1 MPPLELSGPRLRA
14 REWRAGDGDEVWR
27 LVQDQPNVFGRVGS
41 IPSLEDAKRW
51 VAEQVADNAAP
62 DRIKFRFALEL
73 LDGDALIGGCRVH
86 FEDVENKM
94 ASIGMALHRPYWGQ
108 GYGTEVGML
117 MLKMSFEQLGVHRIE
132 ALVEPSNERSLGLVR
147 KAGFTR
153 EGLLRERILD
163 EDWIDTEVWSLLER
177 EWLAR

>member
-1 MPPLELSGPRLRA
+1 MPALELSGSRVRV
-14 REWRAGDGDEVWR
+14 REWRADDAEEVWR
-27 LVQDQPNVFGRVGS
+27 LVQDQPNIFGRVGF
-41 IPSLEDAKRW
+41 ITSLADAHGWLSK
-51 VAEQVADNAAP
+51 ELADQSAP
-62 DRIKFRFALEL
+62 DRIRFRFALEL
-73 LDGDALIGGCRVH
+73 LNSTLIGGSRVH
-86 FEDVENKM
+86 FEDASNKM

-117 MLKMSFEQLGVHRIE
+117 MLQMSFEQLGVHRIE
-132 ALVEPSNERSLGLVR
+132 ALVEPTNERSLSLVR

-177 EWLAR
+177 EWRAR

>member
-1 MPPLELSGPRLRA
+1 MSALELSGPRVRA
-14 REWRAGDGDEVWR
+14 REWRTGDADEVWR
-27 LVQDQPNVFGRVGS
+27 MVQDQPNIFGRVGS
-41 IPSLEDAKRW
+41 IASLADAERW
-51 VAEQVADNAAP
+51 VAQEVADKAVP
-62 DRIKFRFALEL
+62 ERIKYRFALEL
-73 LDGDALIGGCRVH
+73 LEDDTLIGGCRVH

-117 MLKMSFEQLGVHRIE
+117 ALQMSFEQLGVHRIE
-132 ALVEPSNERSLGLVR
+132 ALVESSNERSLGLVR

-177 EWLAR
+177 EWRAR

>member
-1 MPPLELSGPRLRA
+1 MPALELSGERVCA
-14 REWRAGDGDEVWR
+14 REWRADDADEVWR
-27 LVQDQPNVFGRVGS
+27 LVQDQPNIFGRVGS
-41 IPSLEDAKRW
+41 IASFDGAKAW
-51 VAEQVADNAAP
+51 VSKEIADQSAP

-73 LDGDALIGGCRVH
+73 LDGGTLIGGCRVH
-86 FEDVENKM
+86 FEDVESKM

-117 MLKMSFEQLGVHRIE
+117 MLQMSFEQLDVHRIE

-163 EDWIDTEVWSLLER
+163 EDWLDTEVWSLLER
-177 EWLAR
+177 EWRAR